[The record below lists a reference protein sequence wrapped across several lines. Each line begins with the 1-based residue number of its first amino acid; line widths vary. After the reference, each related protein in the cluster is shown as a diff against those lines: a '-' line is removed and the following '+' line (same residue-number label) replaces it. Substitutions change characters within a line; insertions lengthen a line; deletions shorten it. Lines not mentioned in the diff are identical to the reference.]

1 MLISAIGRRSNQGFT
16 LIELLAVLT
25 ILGLTT
31 SVVMLSIPSGRP
43 NLVREAE
50 SAAARLALARDEAIA
65 KAKPMTLV
73 LTDHSYAIVQDKA
86 RKWNWAPGLKATATD
101 LKVQFD
107 ASGMSDRDTRIR
119 LTDNNS
125 TASIL
130 ITVDGAI
137 HVE

>member
-31 SVVMLSIPSGRP
+31 SVVMLSIPSERP

-50 SAAARLALARDEAIA
+50 SAAARLALARDEAVA

-73 LTDHSYAIVQDKA
+73 LTDRSYAIVQDKA
-86 RKWNWAPGLKATATD
+86 RKWNWAPGLKVTATD